1 MIQSLC
7 AQVVCVS
14 VNPFQAFLNDS
25 GKSANHKLIAGWLN
39 SKDVQG

>member
-14 VNPFQAFLNDS
+14 VNPFQAFHDS